1 MELKY
6 KLLIKY
12 LFVSLI
18 FIFNSNL
25 NIQAYEISNLDSSEI
40 KDNSQNLNIDY
51 LKSFPNNDF
60 YILGPGDEINIL
72 VSRDYP
78 DLSSTST
85 IDGEGTIYLPRLN
98 KVYVEGLTI
107 TELNNLL
114 NKAFK
119 EFVKFPEVETTITGY
134 RPIKVLVKGEV
145 ESPGIQIL
153 QGSFSVGSTLDL
165 ENSTKNST
173 STGVQTFY
181 FPTVFDVLRESG
193 GITEF
198 SDLSNIKVIRRNNL
212 SEGGGKKVA
221 TLNFENSLNLGDNSG
236 NIRIFDEDIIEVS
249 KSKISNQVL
258 LSNAIMNNINPKF
271 INVFIG
277 GRVNRPG
284 ETKLSRASSLSD
296 AILVAGGTKVLKGKV
311 TFIRFNNNGTI
322 ENRKFRFNSRN
333 KRGSLK
339 NPYLKDGDVVFVGE
353 SLLTTTNEVLT
364 EITNPVR
371 GIFSTYALLKVI
383 TE

>member
-1 MELKY
+1 MGLKY

-25 NIQAYEISNLDSSEI
+25 NIQAYEISNLDNSEI

-60 YILGPGDEINIL
+60 YILGPGDVINIL

-78 DLSSTST
+78 GLSTTST

-119 EFVKFPEVETTITGY
+119 EFVKFPEVETTITRY

-145 ESPGIQIL
+145 ENPGIQRL
-153 QGSFSVGSTLDL
+153 QGSFSIGSSLNLD
-165 ENSTKNST
+165 NSTKNDI
-173 STGVQTFY
+173 GNGIQTYY
-181 FPTVFDVLRESG
+181 FPTVFDVLRASG
-193 GITEF
+193 GITQF
-198 SDLSNIKVIRRNNL
+198 SDLSNIKIIRRNNL
-212 SEGGGKKVA
+212 SEGGGKMIA
-221 TLNFENSLNLGDNSG
+221 TLNFENSLTIGDNSG

-249 KSKISNQVL
+249 KSKFSNQAL
-258 LSNAIMNNINPKF
+258 LSKAIINNINPKF
-271 INVFIG
+271 INVF
-277 GRVNRPG
+277 
-284 ETKLSRASSLSD
+284 
-296 AILVAGGTKVLKGKV
+296 
-311 TFIRFNNNGTI
+311 
-322 ENRKFRFNSRN
+322 
-333 KRGSLK
+333 
-339 NPYLKDGDVVFVGE
+339 VGE
-353 SLLTTTNEVLT
+353 SLLTSTNEVLT
-364 EITNPVR
+364 EITTPVR
-371 GIFSTYALLKVI
+371 GIFSTYALLKLI
-383 TE
+383 SD